1 MTKDVDASWLVLAGG
16 AGSRLGQDKA
26 SVDLGGS
33 ALVERAVRTL
43 ADIDPHANVSI
54 VGPDRAGGPA
64 AAVTSMLP
72 DCRTSLL
79 GVYAVDM
86 PFAASAI
93 ARVIT
98 SAAEDPEADA
108 WVPVDDGGRRQWL
121 CALYRT
127 EALRSA
133 ASGREWI
140 DRAFHSLVASLTV
153 VEVAVME
160 STSLLDVDTP
170 ADLERAREMIR
181 EDSEA
186 HDG

>member
-1 MTKDVDASWLVLAGG
+1 MDIRWLILTGG

-26 SVDLGGS
+26 STDLGGS

-64 AAVTSMLP
+64 AAVTSTLP
-72 DCRTSLL
+72 DCRSSLL

-93 ARVIT
+93 AQVIT
-98 SAAEDPEADA
+98 SAAQDPDADA
-108 WVPVDDGGRRQWL
+108 WVPVDESGRRQWL
-121 CALYRT
+121 CAVYRAD
-127 EALRSA
+127 ALRSA
-133 ASGREWI
+133 ASGREWT

-153 VEVAVME
+153 VEVMVAE
-160 STSLLDVDTP
+160 STSLMDVDTP

-181 EDSEA
+181 ENPEA
-186 HDG
+186 THG